1 MAPAAG
7 PGPGSQ
13 LRERSRGVCVCVW
26 CVCVGVLSLLYPLLL
41 QVKLMAPAQFQCTE
55 PKRVELA
62 PGPQFPHLCFKKL
75 GARVPSNC
83 SCEVLRLA
91 EGRES
96 LGKCFV

>member
-1 MAPAAG
+1 MC
-7 PGPGSQ
+7 
-13 LRERSRGVCVCVW
+13 VCVCV
-26 CVCVGVLSLLYPLLL
+26 CVLSLLYPLLL
-41 QVKLMAPAQFQCTE
+41 EVRLMAPAQFQCTE

-75 GARVPSNC
+75 GARVPFKC
-83 SCEVLRLA
+83 SCKVLRLA